1 MKRMSERTIQGV
13 SWAWFVFFSQIP
25 FVFWY
30 SQDKP
35 ALHPI
40 VVMLPLVGVLN
51 FYVEKRHQE
60 GLGLHLVQPGHS
72 LLFALVYAGLS
83 ILGRVIASKLA
94 GVQLQFQAVTGELL
108 WKLFLSF
115 LEVFFIIALWEEIIN
130 RGYIQTRL
138 QEAWGFWGVIVTTL
152 LFAVMH
158 VPSALLDNENG
169 IERGVIRFLETGLAG
184 FAFGYV
190 YWRTRSVLTVIAIHG
205 FNNFATTGIY
215 PVLAGISSQQV
226 TWFQSIFQLVWLVG
240 QVGLVLLLSRYFF
253 KSKSSSDLTKNPVS
267 Y

>member
-1 MKRMSERTIQGV
+1 MSERTKHGV
-13 SWAWFVFFSQIP
+13 YWAWFVFFSQIP

-30 SQDKP
+30 SQDRP

-51 FYVEKRHQE
+51 FFVEKRNQE
-60 GLGLHLVQPGHS
+60 GLGLHLVQPWHS
-72 LLFALVYAGLS
+72 LLLTLVYAGLS

-94 GVQLQFQAVTGELL
+94 GVELQFQAITGESL
-108 WKLFLSF
+108 WKLVLSF

-158 VPSALLDNENG
+158 VPSALLDYENG
-169 IERGVIRFLETGLAG
+169 IARGIIRFVETGLAG

-190 YWRTRSVLTVIAIHG
+190 YWRTRSVLTAVAIHG
-205 FNNFATTGIY
+205 LNNFATTGIY
-215 PVLAGISSQQV
+215 PVLTGGSSQQV

-240 QVGLVLLLSRYFF
+240 QVGLVLFLSRYFF
-253 KSKSSSDLTKNPVS
+253 KSKNSSDLSRTPDS